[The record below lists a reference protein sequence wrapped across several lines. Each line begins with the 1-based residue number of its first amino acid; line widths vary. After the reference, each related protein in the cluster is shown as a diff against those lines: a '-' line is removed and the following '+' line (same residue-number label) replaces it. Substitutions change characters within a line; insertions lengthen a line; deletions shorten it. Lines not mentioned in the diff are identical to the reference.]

1 MGSSLLFST
10 TEKKKQPAVVVGS
23 SATIVNKPKLDV
35 KQATAEEKPQIS
47 VQPQPKA
54 TTITVRQPEQA
65 KGVAIKQPVTTA
77 QQPKEQPKP
86 VVAQHPG
93 STSQPVTKAAVLIQ
107 PAKKQPISQPQASE
121 PAKAEETSNGEI
133 SLGVEVIKESAMVLS
148 KVVPKRSSMTILNYV
163 KLDVLEGRLRLM
175 GSDLEKSVVIDLPT
189 NGKNGCLKEPLL
201 IPLEDLKRLGK
212 TKTDELRF
220 STENG
225 NILVSYTGERGLR
238 NEVLRKM
245 DPTEFP
251 EIPLPKGKFVPIKG
265 LGLALS
271 EACRFC
277 SDEITRFAITGILLT
292 KGEVV
297 ASDGKRLY
305 RRFVPELQQE
315 PKILIPNSKFFGLKQ
330 IVEEELSIFASKEMS
345 WLKVGNVL
353 WAGRIIEGK
362 FPDYG
367 EIIPASCKN
376 ALTLSEDMLKALV
389 EVLGSLP
396 YGKENRAVKIEFKQ
410 EGNGWKMVFTTAG
423 ETPGTAEIQDV
434 NYQGKEMWFGISP
447 DYLLD
452 ALSVAGVTMLGFN
465 GSEDPII
472 IWGEDITALTM
483 PLKVSAFEPQQE
495 QTEEPVAE
503 ETGNESKEQPEE
515 SEQVEGK
522 EEQEPDGVVIEEAH
536 QEG

>member
-1 MGSSLLFST
+1 MGSSPLFST

-23 SATIVNKPKLDV
+23 SATIINKPKPEV
-35 KQATAEEKPQIS
+35 KQVIVEGKPQIS

-54 TTITVRQPEQA
+54 TTIIARQPEQA
-65 KGVAIKQPVTTA
+65 KGVIIKPSIITV

-86 VVAQHPG
+86 IVAQQIG
-93 STSQPVTKAAVLIQ
+93 STSQPVKKPAVVIQ
-107 PAKKQPISQPQASE
+107 PAKKQPISQPQALE
-121 PAKAEETSNGEI
+121 PAKADETSNGEI
-133 SLGVEVIKESAMVLS
+133 SLGVEVIKESAMVLG
-148 KVVPKRSSMTILNYV
+148 KVVPKRSSIPVLNYV
-163 KLDVLEGRLRLM
+163 KLDTSDGRLRLM

-251 EIPLPKGKFVPIKG
+251 EIPLPKGEFVPVKG

-315 PKILIPNSKFFGLKQ
+315 PRILIPNSKFFGLKQ

-353 WAGRIIEGK
+353 WGGRIIEGK

-367 EIIPASCKN
+367 EIIPASCEN
-376 ALTLSEDMLKALV
+376 ALTLSEDMIKALV

-396 YGKENRAVKIEFKQ
+396 YGKDNRAVKIEFKQ
-410 EGNGWKMVFTTAG
+410 ESNGWKMVFTTAG

-465 GSEDPII
+465 GSENPII
-472 IWGEDITALTM
+472 IWGEDITTLTM
-483 PLKVSAFEPQQE
+483 PLKVSAFEPRQE
-495 QTEEPVAE
+495 PTEEPVAE
-503 ETGNESKEQPEE
+503 ETENGSGEQPEK
-515 SEQVEGK
+515 SDQVEGK
-522 EEQEPDGVVIEEAH
+522 EEQEPEGVIEESH